1 MADAAVDRTHGR
13 GHGLSPA
20 QVETIRAVLRPFAG
34 RIELAGLFGSRAT
47 GSWKPASDVDLVL
60 YGPVAEAEVDRI
72 RTLLM
77 DEGLPVPVDVV
88 AYRAIEGTALQ
99 RHIDA
104 VMQPLLTSDELRA

>member
-1 MADAAVDRTHGR
+1 
-13 GHGLSPA
+13 LSPA
-20 QVETIRAVLRPFAG
+20 QVERIRAVLRPFAD

-47 GSWKPASDVDLVL
+47 GRWKPASDIDLVL

-77 DEGLPVPVDVV
+77 EEGLPVPVDIV

-99 RHIDA
+99 RHIDG